1 MNFQA
6 FLITVHL
13 LIRKEVTMRFI
24 LITAMM
30 ALVSANAMA
39 TVKVGGIL
47 PKVTIS
53 GDEGGRVDGKSWSS
67 EMIKGK
73 VHVLHYV
80 DPDFRNDNENL
91 KDALSKAAMT

>member
-1 MNFQA
+1 
-6 FLITVHL
+6 
-13 LIRKEVTMRFI
+13 MRFI

>member
-53 GDEGGRVDGKSWSS
+53 GDEGGRVDGKGIVA
-67 EMIKGK
+67 MCFRA
-73 VHVLHYV
+73 V
-80 DPDFRNDNENL
+80 DRRIRSGIQNQIGPKIFQ
-91 KDALSKAAMT
+91 